1 MIDFLFKNDLYAP
14 VSGKL
19 IPIDKVDDDLFSK
32 KLLGD
37 GVAILASDNQISA
50 PINGELTM
58 VFPDGHAFGIKTNKG
73 VEILVHIG
81 LDSATLNNKGCK
93 ILKKAKSKVKKGDKI
108 IEIDLDYFNKNNIE
122 PLILIVVTNSNN
134 NTCSFMYPD
143 VVKATVNQIATI
155 Q

>member
-37 GVAILASDNQISA
+37 GVAILASGNQISA

-81 LDSATLNNKGCK
+81 LDSAALNNKGCK

-122 PLILIVVTNSNN
+122 PLVLIVVTNSNN

-143 VVKATVNQIATI
+143 VVRATENRIAAI